1 MRIDKHCT
9 NQDIQKVNQRLEESK
24 DSVKQEA
31 EFYINKQIEN
41 NKYVYALVRTTNSNH
56 VPLPKHDL
64 VSYVCVVINDY
75 KILDKNP
82 IKVTPLREKDNV
94 SELNMK
100 NYGVDWLVID
110 DLKERDLLNTKTY
123 PPKYEN
129 FFKFVTQHRLKDDD
143 FIAFVIDAY
152 KNISIYPIEIDV
164 VNDDYVSYQI
174 INHRDGDEQYGLIN
188 DDDQIKIEQPI
199 ILYGTNGVHETTYTT
214 HISRDTSPENIQEML
229 KLYYND

>member
-1 MRIDKHCT
+1 
-9 NQDIQKVNQRLEESK
+9 VG
-24 DSVKQEA
+24 
-31 EFYINKQIEN
+31 YIEINAFGVVLRPSYLI
-41 NKYVYALVRTTNSNH
+41 TNH
-56 VPLPKHDL
+56 VEQR
-64 VSYVCVVINDY
+64 NF
-75 KILDKNP
+75 
-82 IKVTPLREKDNV
+82 
-94 SELNMK
+94 LNMF
-100 NYGVDWLVID
+100 NYVFSG
-110 DLKERDLLNTKTY
+110 RDLLNTKTY

-129 FFKFVTQHRLKDDD
+129 FFKFVTKHRLKDDD

-214 HISRDTSPENIQEML
+214 HISRDTSPENIREML